1 MIKQILYDA
10 FIEPVK
16 DPTFK
21 KRFIIMTAGIF
32 LMGFSV
38 SFLIPT
44 NFGTDPYTA
53 VNVALAA
60 ITPVTFGTWQ
70 FLSNAILFVFVIL
83 FGRKYIS
90 FGTVFNMVF
99 IGYIADFFRWLWELL
114 ISDTYFANGEFT
126 FLWLR
131 VVVLIPS
138 LLLFVFA
145 AATYMA
151 SGLGVSP
158 YDALP
163 FMISSLLP
171 KFPFRILRM
180 CYDAF
185 FMVLSMVLGLK
196 FGIITFCM
204 VLMLGPAVN
213 FAKKIIDNLL
223 STDTQNS

>member
-10 FIEPVK
+10 FIAPVK
-16 DPTFK
+16 DPSFK
-21 KRFIIMTAGIF
+21 KRFAIMSIAIF
-32 LMGFSV
+32 MMGFSV

-53 VNVALAA
+53 TNVALAD
-60 ITPVTFGTWQ
+60 ITPITFGTWQ

-83 FGRKYIS
+83 FGRKHIGY
-90 FGTVFNMVF
+90 GTVFNMIF
-99 IGYIADFFRWLWELL
+99 IGYIADFFRWLWTML
-114 ISDTYFANGEFT
+114 IPQTYFLEGEFT

-131 VVVLIPS
+131 ITVLIPS

-145 AATYMA
+145 AAAYIA

-163 FMISSLLP
+163 FMISKLIP
-171 KFPFRILRM
+171 KMPFRILRM

-185 FMVLSMVLGLK
+185 FMAFSMVLGLK
-196 FGIITFCM
+196 FGVITFCM

-213 FAKKIIDNLL
+213 FAKKFIDSLFSKENL
-223 STDTQNS
+223 

>member
-1 MIKQILYDA
+1 MIKQILFEA
-10 FIEPVK
+10 FVEPVK
-16 DPTFK
+16 DPAFK
-21 KRFIIMTAGIF
+21 KRFAIMSIGIF

-53 VNVALAA
+53 TNVALAG
-60 ITPVTFGTWQ
+60 ITPISFGTWQ

-83 FGRKYIS
+83 FGRKNIGY
-90 FGTVFNMVF
+90 GTVFNMIF
-99 IGYIADFFRWLWELL
+99 IGYIADFFRWLWTLL
-114 ISDTYFANGEFT
+114 IPEAYFLNGQFT
-126 FLWLR
+126 FLSLR
-131 VVVLIPS
+131 IAVLIPS

-145 AATYMA
+145 AAAYMA

-163 FMISSLLP
+163 FMLSKLIP

-185 FMVLSMVLGLK
+185 FMSLSMILGLQ

-213 FAKKIIDNLL
+213 FAKKFIDNLF
-223 STDTQNS
+223 SA